1 MPHRAFFAF
10 LMPSLLAMVLFILL
24 PLVSVGYQSLF
35 SPPRDIEVMSEIC
48 STNFLTGVRSC
59 EQTVAIEK
67 VEGPNIFRG
76 LDFFCGRSVLACN
89 ELATGWA
96 ENTQGFGHFWS
107 KTVLN
112 LPLYK
117 AIGFTLFYTIIT
129 TPFILVLGLIVALVV
144 DNLWRPLRGVTIFAS
159 LLPFIVTPLVGSL
172 VLFWMT
178 DNTGGLLYAITNG
191 LAFWTDDFSL
201 RASPQATWAVIAVYG
216 VWHVTPFAFV
226 VFYAGLQTVSK
237 DQIEAAMIDGAPRID
252 RLRYVIL
259 PHLMPLIT
267 FVLLIH
273 IMDAFRVLEP
283 IFGFQAAAN
292 AQSVSYLIYE
302 HLVLQADKR
311 YGSAAATSV
320 LTILMVFI
328 LLLPVLI
335 RTWRD
340 FRVAAR

>member
-24 PLVSVGYQSLF
+24 PLISVGYQSLF
-35 SPPRDIEVMSEIC
+35 SPPRDIEVLSEIC

-59 EQTVAIEK
+59 EQTVTIEK
-67 VEGPNIFRG
+67 VEGPKIFRG
-76 LDFFCGRSVLACN
+76 LDFFCGRSVLACG
-89 ELATGWA
+89 ELATGWS
-96 ENTQGFGHFWS
+96 ENKGGMGEYWS
-107 KTVLN
+107 KVVLN

-117 AIGFTLFYTIIT
+117 AMTFTMFYTLIT
-129 TPFILVLGLIVALVV
+129 TPFIIVLGLVVALVV
-144 DNLWRPLRGVTIFAS
+144 DNLWRPLRGPTIFAS

-178 DNTGGLLYAITNG
+178 DNTGGLLYTLTNT
-191 LAFWTDDFSL
+191 LAFWADDFSL
-201 RASPQATWAVIAVYG
+201 RASPQATWSVIAVYG
-216 VWHVTPFAFV
+216 IWHVTPFAFV
-226 VFYAGLQTVSK
+226 VFYAGLQTVSQ
-237 DQIEAAMIDGAPRID
+237 DQFEAAMIDGAPRFD

-320 LTILMVFI
+320 LTIVMVFI

>member
-24 PLVSVGYQSLF
+24 PLVSVTYQSLY
-35 SPPRDIEVMSEIC
+35 SPPRDVEVISEIC

-59 EQTVAIEK
+59 EQTVVMEK

-89 ELATGWA
+89 ELATAWS
-96 ENTQGFGHFWS
+96 ENTDGFGSYWT

-117 AIGFTLFYTIIT
+117 AMAFTLFYTLVT
-129 TPFILVLGLIVALVV
+129 TPFILVLGLVVALVV

-178 DNTGGLLYAITNG
+178 DNTGGLLYSITNA
-191 LAFWTDDFSL
+191 LAFWSDDFSL

-216 VWHVTPFAFV
+216 IWHVTPFAFV

-237 DQIEAAMIDGAPRID
+237 DQLEAAMIDGAPRFD

-302 HLVLQADKR
+302 HLVLQSDKR

-320 LTILMVFI
+320 LTIVMVFI

-340 FRVAAR
+340 FRIAAR